1 MRVMRRRRATMA
13 LRERNGAPH
22 AGEQPRGNARGQFT
36 VMP

>member
-1 MRVMRRRRATMA
+1 MPVVRRRRAIMP